1 MSYVISLVEDGVNYC
16 VTADKETMSFRLIP
30 VESESDLSRVFSHPY
45 QSGALNILRWIDD
58 NDSNLSCKNLV
69 ISCEGQFRR

>member
-45 QSGALNILRWIDD
+45 QSGALNILRWIND
-58 NDSNLSCKNLV
+58 NDSTLSCKDLV
-69 ISCEGQFRR
+69 ISCEIT

>member
-16 VTADKETMSFRLIP
+16 VTADKKTMSFRLIP

-45 QSGALNILRWIDD
+45 QSGALNILRWIND

>member
-1 MSYVISLVEDGVNYC
+1 MSYVISLVEDSVNYC

-45 QSGALNILRWIDD
+45 QSGALNILRWINE
-58 NDSNLSCKNLV
+58 NDSTLSSKDLV